1 MNESDPELLART
13 ATGDRK
19 AFEAFVGRWDAPL
32 GRFLQKVAAGAEA
45 DDVRNATFLRLY
57 SRASQFR
64 GGSVK
69 AWIFRT
75 AWRLAQ
81 NARRNAIDVRS
92 VSLEQASEL
101 LDRAPRPDANV
112 MDTEEHARV
121 RASFVM
127 LDSRDRALLW
137 LCVVEAMPLEQV
149 ARVLDEPPSTLRYQ
163 FTKALGRI
171 RKNLTNSELSIVSED

>member
-13 ATGDRK
+13 AHGDRK
-19 AFEAFVGRWDAPL
+19 AFEVFVNRWDAPL
-32 GRFLQKVAAGAEA
+32 GRFLQKVAAGAQA

-57 SRASQFR
+57 SRASQYR

-69 AWIFRT
+69 AWIFKT

-81 NARRNAIDVRS
+81 NARRNATNVRS
-92 VSLEQASEL
+92 VSLDQAGES
-101 LDRAPRPDANV
+101 LDRAPRPDASA
-112 MDTEEHARV
+112 MDIEEHARV

-137 LCVVEAMPLEQV
+137 LCIVEAMPLEQV
-149 ARVLDEPPSTLRYQ
+149 ARVFGEPPSTLRYQ

-171 RKNLTNSELSIVSED
+171 RKNLTNSELSIVAEE